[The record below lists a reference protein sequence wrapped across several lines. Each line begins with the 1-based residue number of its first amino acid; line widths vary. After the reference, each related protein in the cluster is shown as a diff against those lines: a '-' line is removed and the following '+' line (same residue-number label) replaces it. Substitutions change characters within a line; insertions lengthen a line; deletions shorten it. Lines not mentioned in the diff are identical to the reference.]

1 MANHGHGTWMVHAI
15 IIDRCWCSEGAR
27 VCISIILSYYHI
39 IILSCY
45 HITIWSYDHSYHNI
59 IWEKK
64 KKNMLQA
71 NVRFCSVHIYI
82 YIDQT
87 VLLLIVLLYYYTVQF
102 YDYTLYWCFFIFT
115 LSCHLMLSYYFA
127 IMLVYYC
134 TVLLLCYFTVLLL
147 YYRTI
152 IITCVCYYTNS
163 LSFTIIIIYI
173 WNYCYHYMSLL
184 LRY

>member
-1 MANHGHGTWMVHAI
+1 MVFWGCKRLYI
-15 IIDRCWCSEGAR
+15 
-27 VCISIILSYYHI
+27 YHI

-64 KKNMLQA
+64 QT
-71 NVRFCSVHIYI
+71 CSGQTSGSVLCVYI
-82 YIDQT
+82 YISNRFT
-87 VLLLIVLLYYYTVQF
+87 IICTIILLHSPILQLYIILILLYFYT
-102 YDYTLYWCFFIFT
+102 IT
-115 LSCHLMLSYYFA
+115 LSCHLMLTDYFA

-152 IITCVCYYTNS
+152 IITCVCYYYTSS
-163 LSFTIIIIYI
+163 LPFTIIILYDTVVTIICFY
-173 WNYCYHYMSLL
+173 YCAIKVLL
-184 LRY
+184 YV